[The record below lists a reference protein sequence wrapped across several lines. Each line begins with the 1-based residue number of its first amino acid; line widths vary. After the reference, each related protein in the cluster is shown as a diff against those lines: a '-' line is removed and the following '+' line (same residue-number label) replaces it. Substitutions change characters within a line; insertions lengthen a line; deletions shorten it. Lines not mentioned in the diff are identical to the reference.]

1 MELHIIYTET
11 KMLLSKKLYGSWQ
24 EIQAEFSDYK
34 TSLGPWPADAVI
46 DYLHTDY
53 PGLDPSPAVQVAELL
68 HAEIYCQELTF
79 RQGRLL
85 GDH

>member
-11 KMLLSKKLYGSWQ
+11 EVLLSKKQYGSWQ

-46 DYLHTDY
+46 DYLQTDY
-53 PGLDPSPAVQVAELL
+53 PGLEPSPAVQVAELL
-68 HAEIYCQELTF
+68 QAKALFQELKF
-79 RQGRLL
+79 RT
-85 GDH
+85 

>member
-11 KMLLSKKLYGSWQ
+11 KMLLSKKQYGSWR

-46 DYLHTDY
+46 DYLQTDY
-53 PGLDPSPAVQVAELL
+53 PGLDPSPAVQVTELL
-68 HAEIYCQELTF
+68 QAEICCQELTF
-79 RQGRLL
+79 RQGRIL
-85 GDH
+85 GDR